1 MKYTI
6 MKKLGS
12 IIELIFYFRKTEILA
27 AIETVIWLVFY
38 EVFMNL
44 VNGLEYDI
52 FKLKVTVPLLFVV
65 LPIIFAIAEYQKNET
80 KIQRTIY
87 ILLN

>member
-1 MKYTI
+1 
-6 MKKLGS
+6 MKKLSS
-12 IIELIFYFRKTEILA
+12 IIELIFYFKKTEILA
-27 AIETVIWLVFY
+27 AFEALIWMMFY

-65 LPIIFAIAEYQKNET
+65 LPIIFAIAEYQKNER
-80 KIQRTIY
+80 KIQRTLY
-87 ILLN
+87 ILFN